1 MNTYKININEAD
13 RKELSSV
20 KGIGAEKADKIVHYR
35 EEKGDFNS
43 IDELQTQ
50 LNISDE
56 QFENLKKVLEV

>member
-20 KGIGAEKADKIVHYR
+20 KGIGAEKADKIVNYR
-35 EEKGDFNS
+35 EEQGSFNS
-43 IDELQTQ
+43 IDELKTQ
-50 LNISDE
+50 LNIGDE